1 MKKINI
7 FLLLLFLL
15 IQVVHGQSNDTV
27 LKVKIVADSTSVEK
41 VNVVNARNE
50 KTTVTDK
57 EGVFQMGVQVGDVLV
72 ITAVNLESK
81 RKIISAED
89 VKSEIIILK
98 MNPKINQLKEVN
110 VNENA
115 NLNSE
120 NLGITPHGQKKYTP
134 AERKL
139 YTATTGILDPLLNKI
154 SGRTAMLKKEVM
166 IERNEKLLRKLD
178 GWYEE
183 KYYTEV
189 LKIPRDYIKG
199 FQYYLIEDPAYVA
212 ALQAKNKTMTMF
224 LIKRL
229 ALNYNAIVL
238 QENSTKSD

>member
-1 MKKINI
+1 MKKNNI
-7 FLLLLFLL
+7 FLFLLFLL
-15 IQVVHGQSNDTV
+15 FQTAQAQYNDV
-27 LKVKIVADSTSVEK
+27 ILKVKIVADSTSTEK

-50 KTTVTDK
+50 KTTFTDK
-57 EGVFQMGVQVGDVLV
+57 EGFFQMGVQVGDLLV
-72 ITAVNLESK
+72 ISAVNLDSK
-81 RKIISAED
+81 RIVISAED
-89 VKSEIIILK
+89 IQREVLIVK
-98 MNPKINQLKEVN
+98 MNPKINHLKEVN
-110 VNENA
+110 VNENS

-120 NLGITPHGQKKYTP
+120 NLGITPYGQKKYTP

-154 SGRTAMLKKEVM
+154 SGRTAMLKKEVA

-189 LKIPRDYIKG
+189 LKIPKEYIKG

-229 ALNYNAIVL
+229 ALNYNTIIL
-238 QENSTKSD
+238 EENSPKSD